1 MGSGFLF
8 YPAIAF
14 WEALIINPVLSALPS
29 TPIWLLL
36 SGNLGLMLLIDTT
49 GDGTHNDQENE
60 IDEVVEGMSI
70 HDEVHD
76 IYPALQGD
84 DL

>member
-1 MGSGFLF
+1 
-8 YPAIAF
+8 
-14 WEALIINPVLSALPS
+14 
-29 TPIWLLL
+29 
-36 SGNLGLMLLIDTT
+36 MLLIDTT
-49 GDGTHNDQENE
+49 GDKTHNDQENE

-84 DL
+84 DLW